1 MSSRFVSAG
10 TISASGE
17 TEAPADATASS
28 ATAQLSEAQK
38 KTQAEWESVQADLE
52 AQRAK
57 REAERQRMASGQGD
71 EGKSLYDVLQA
82 NKAAKQAAFEEATKL
97 SNQFRS
103 LDQDEVEFLDE
114 VRQKK
119 KAEEAGRQKEVEDG
133 LRDFK
138 EMQKRTAPA
147 VEDESGVVEETDWA
161 VGRKKRKTNK
171 AAVVKKAGEPI
182 KSKDADEE
190 PKLAKT
196 EPKEEKKEEKK
207 PALGLVAYDSDDSDD
222 EE

>member
-17 TEAPADATASS
+17 REEPAEKAASPATPKP
-28 ATAQLSEAQK
+28 SEAQK
-38 KTQAEWESVQADLE
+38 RTQAEWESVQADLE

-57 REAERQRMASGQGD
+57 REAERQRAASGQGD

-97 SNQFRS
+97 RNQFRS
-103 LDQDEVEFLDE
+103 LDEDEVEFLDE

-119 KAEEAGRQKEVEDG
+119 RTEEAGRRKEVEDG
-133 LRDFK
+133 LREFK
-138 EMQKRTAPA
+138 EMQKRTAPGM
-147 VEDESGVVEETDWA
+147 EEESGVIEETDWA
-161 VGRKKRKTNK
+161 VGRKKRKTSK
-171 AAVVKKAGEPI
+171 AAVAKKA
-182 KSKDADEE
+182 EE
-190 PKLAKT
+190 PTKEKESSENAKT
-196 EPKEEKKEEKK
+196 ELKEERTESKK

-222 EE
+222 E